1 MYRVGSLFFVMDD
14 NMRMFNTVAAL
25 AIPFIPRAL
34 IRKISRRYIAGE
46 SLADAIERVQA
57 LNALGFST
65 TLDVLGETVSSAGE
79 AETMTGEYM
88 KVLDAIQAHG
98 LNAEISIKPSALGLL
113 VDEAVCER
121 LIRHILNVAAVH
133 GNFACVDMEDV
144 SCTQKEIDLFAR
156 VETNHDN
163 VGLALQAYLKR
174 TYEDIDH
181 LLRKRSTMR
190 ICKGIYV
197 EDQVHLVDHARND
210 RAAINEH
217 FINHVSRCF
226 KAGAFVG
233 IATHDTALVDEIIA
247 LVHREG
253 VDRTKFE
260 FQMLLGVCETLRDRL
275 LGMGFNV
282 RIYVPYGKDW
292 YGYSTRRIK
301 ENPSIAGHVIK
312 AMVGLG

>member
-1 MYRVGSLFFVMDD
+1 
-14 NMRMFNTVAAL
+14 MRILNTVAAL

-34 IRKISRRYIAGE
+34 IQRISRRYIAGD
-46 SLADAIERVQA
+46 SLADAVERVQM
-57 LNALGFST
+57 LNACGFST
-65 TLDVLGETVSSAGE
+65 TLDVLGETVSSTAE
-79 AETMTGEYM
+79 AEAMAGEYM
-88 KVLDAIQAHG
+88 KVLDAIRAHG

-113 VDEAVCER
+113 VDEAECER
-121 LIRHILNVAAVH
+121 LVRHILQVAAVD

-156 VETNHDN
+156 VAPNQGN

-181 LLRKRSTMR
+181 LLRRKSTLR

-197 EDQVHLVDHARND
+197 EDQVHLVDGARND
-210 RAAINEH
+210 RAAINVH

-226 KAGAFVG
+226 KVGAFVG
-233 IATHDTALVDEIIA
+233 IATHDTGLIDEIIA
-247 LVHREG
+247 LVRREG
-253 VDRTKFE
+253 VDRTRFE
-260 FQMLLGVCETLRDRL
+260 FQMLLGVCEPLRDKL

-282 RIYVPYGKDW
+282 RIYVPYGRDW

-301 ENPSIAGHVIK
+301 ENPSIAGYVMK
-312 AMVGLG
+312 AMLGRG

>member
-1 MYRVGSLFFVMDD
+1 
-14 NMRMFNTVAAL
+14 MRMFNTVAAL

-34 IRKISRRYIAGE
+34 VRKISRRYIAGA
-46 SLADAIERVQA
+46 SLDDAIERVQI
-57 LNALGFST
+57 LNASGFSA

-79 AETMTGEYM
+79 ADAMTGEYM
-88 KVLDAIQAHG
+88 KVLDAIQAHS

-113 VDEAVCER
+113 VDEAECER
-121 LIRHILNVAAVH
+121 RVRAILEAA
-133 GNFACVDMEDV
+133 GADKNFACIDMEDV
-144 SCTQKEIDLFAR
+144 RCTQREIELFAR
-156 VETNHDN
+156 VEADHAN

-174 TYEDIDH
+174 TYEDIEY
-181 LLRKRSTMR
+181 LLRKKCTMR

-197 EDQVHLVDHARND
+197 EDQVHLVERARND
-210 RAAINEH
+210 RAAINAH

-226 KAGAFVG
+226 KTGAFVG
-233 IATHDTALVDEIIA
+233 IATHDAELIDELISLVR
-247 LVHREG
+247 REC

-260 FQMLLGVCETLRDRL
+260 FQMLLGVCEPLRDKL

-312 AMVGLG
+312 AMFTRE

>member
-1 MYRVGSLFFVMDD
+1 
-14 NMRMFNTVAAL
+14 MRILNTVAAL

-34 IRKISRRYIAGE
+34 IQKISRRYIAGD
-46 SLADAIERVQA
+46 SLADAVERVQM
-57 LNALGFST
+57 LNACGFST
-65 TLDVLGETVSSAGE
+65 TLDVLGETVSSTAE
-79 AETMTGEYM
+79 AETMAGEYM
-88 KVLDAIQAHG
+88 KVLDAIRAHG

-113 VDEAVCER
+113 VDEAECER
-121 LIRHILNVAAVH
+121 LVRHILQVATVD

-156 VETNHDN
+156 VEPNQGN

-181 LLRKRSTMR
+181 LLHKKSTLR

-197 EDQVHLVDHARND
+197 EDQVHLVDGARND
-210 RAAINEH
+210 RAAINGH

-233 IATHDTALVDEIIA
+233 IATHDTALIDEVIA
-247 LVHREG
+247 LVRREG

-260 FQMLLGVCETLRDRL
+260 FQMLLGVCEPLRDKL

-282 RIYVPYGKDW
+282 RIYVPYGRDW

-301 ENPSIAGHVIK
+301 ENPSIAGYVMK
-312 AMVGLG
+312 AMLGLG